1 MRGKV
6 TFVVAVLALVVA
18 CGSASQSSDAVL
30 TARHLFAIGNRLMKK
45 KLFAMVAL
53 DKLRR
58 YLLGLP
64 ELDLTGFEP
73 HGKA

>member
-1 MRGKV
+1 
-6 TFVVAVLALVVA
+6 
-18 CGSASQSSDAVL
+18 VL
-30 TARHLFAIGNRLMKK
+30 TARHLFAIGNRLMRK